1 MKTIAC
7 CTWSVD
13 APELWQA
20 CHSSIVTDGVLCRRF
35 IGPLI
40 QCLIKA
46 SRSVTDSTEVDQ
58 TCWEK
63 HQNIFLVTDLWS
75 YSLHQ
80 SWTWPK
86 RLVRINWNCI
96 GYQFRLCN
104 LCRTMYDW
112 NWCWLNT
119 CNTYFVSNSLQQ
131 FNWLI
136 IMTCVSGNCCNTSTC
151 TDNARF
157 CRRCLVSML
166 ARASSSGNL
175 AVWGWSCGDANGH
188 GRKSQGFFTCYW
200 TFWLLEISNIVN
212 LSRSPETEAKIVT
225 CRSGRAFM
233 KCSRTCFHVFR
244 PFQLCKVLK
253 NSACRFNEALGKQ
266 MCYTAPRKPAGLVH
280 LGSQWQY
287 KLCEP
292 VRFAMIFVVK
302 LPEWVCLGFWSRSA
316 MAALHLGALLWR
328 HVIVSGDWSRTSF
341 SWWQIPGPWTIPSK
355 HKVFWKCW
363 PDVIRHTSS

>member
-1 MKTIAC
+1 MELTQPSFIVCEHKGMLALSCIFLYYIWFFSHVCIDGCMKTIAC

-131 FNWLI
+131 SNWLI

-157 CRRCLVSML
+157 CRRCLASML

-188 GRKSQGFFTCYW
+188 ERKSQGFFTCYW

-244 PFQLCKVLK
+244 PFQLCKVLAFLHAASMK
-253 NSACRFNEALGKQ
+253 RLASRCATLRHVNRQAWFI
-266 MCYTAPRKPAGLVH
+266 LVH
-280 LGSQWQY
+280 NGNINCASQWG
-287 KLCEP
+287 
-292 VRFAMIFVVK
+292 
-302 LPEWVCLGFWSRSA
+302 LPW
-316 MAALHLGALLWR
+316 
-328 HVIVSGDWSRTSF
+328 F
-341 SWWQIPGPWTIPSK
+341 SWWNCLSESAWVFGRGPR
-355 HKVFWKCW
+355 W
-363 PDVIRHTSS
+363 PPCI